1 MRLASPPFEM
11 WVPSGSK
18 SSAKDK
24 DMGSVVVGSSV
35 RVDVCRLVGEL
46 LGLLSFVGA
55 IWPIGTSSWSGT

>member
-35 RVDVCRLVGEL
+35 RVDVCRLVIVSEL
-46 LGLLSFVGA
+46 SYIGA
-55 IWPIGTSSWSGT
+55 IWPSGT